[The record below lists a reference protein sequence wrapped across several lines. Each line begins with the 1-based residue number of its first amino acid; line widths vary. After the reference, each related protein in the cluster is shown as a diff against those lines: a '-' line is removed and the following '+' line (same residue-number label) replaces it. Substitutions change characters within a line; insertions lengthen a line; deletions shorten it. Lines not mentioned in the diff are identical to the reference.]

1 MIVTTTSKSDITCCS
16 KKEIAEIIKRGAAL
30 QEGDEIW
37 ISGDD
42 EKYPCLNILV
52 KGKYACVHY
61 FEEEDDV
68 LQSCGDD
75 VDEEVV
81 FLAGGAEWMAPE
93 YTIISS
99 KKAVRCMEEFFDT
112 MECPECI
119 EWDEL

>member
-1 MIVTTTSKSDITCCS
+1 ISTIQGDITCHN
-16 KKEIAEIIKRGAAL
+16 KAEIEEIMKKGAA
-30 QEGDEIW
+30 QQKGDEIW

-61 FEEEDDV
+61 FEDEGDV

-75 VDEEVV
+75 FDDEVV
-81 FLAGGAEWMAPE
+81 FLAGGEEWAAPE
-93 YTIISS
+93 DTIISF
-99 KKAVRCMEEFFDT
+99 KQAVKCMEEFFDT